1 MVPFVKYLLTA
12 KSSQQ
17 PFYFHFLNKM
27 RLMVCEYR
35 NVHTQRNLLNL
46 PCIVAVPFPVVPV
59 VAGAVVVVQSTIS
72 GIVATTSISFMLTS
86 TPAKLVRTPRRYVI
100 LACTATLTV
109 TILDSSEEMVAI
121 CDGFRLIQEYLVN
134 KFVTRVMVD
143 SASPISSGNKL

>member
-1 MVPFVKYLLTA
+1 M
-12 KSSQQ
+12 
-17 PFYFHFLNKM
+17 
-27 RLMVCEYR
+27 
-35 NVHTQRNLLNL
+35 HTQSNLLNL
-46 PCIVAVPFPVVPV
+46 PCIVAVPFPGVPVVPVVPV

-72 GIVATTSISFMLTS
+72 GIVATTSISFILTS

-134 KFVTRVMVD
+134 RFVTRVMVD